1 MHALTL
7 LLITL
12 FFGRWAELIPLAVL
26 AAIVLVVAYRL
37 SEWRVFVHE
46 LRAPRSDAI
55 VMVTTFLLTLLVD
68 LTVGIGVGMV
78 LAAFLFMKRMAEVTN
93 ITIVRREFEEA
104 GRAAG
109 DDRGAIYRRK
119 IPPGVEVYE
128 INGPFFF
135 GAAEKF
141 KQTLGEVSR
150 RPKVLVIRMRNVP
163 AIDSTAMHALK
174 DLVRRTRSEGTHVLL
189 SDVRSQPLVALGRS
203 GLLDEIGE
211 DEPVRRRGRGA
222 GGGAP
227 AIAARD
233 GLTSSRSAC
242 LSPGA
247 GRPFCHGSGSS
258 ARGPRGRQDGRAGA
272 GDLGGRERP
281 TGVRAPARGGPPL
294 PRPGAPHRDHRPPG
308 AGKST
313 LVERLVIA
321 YRAAGLRVGV
331 VAVDPTSPFTGGA
344 LLGDRI
350 RMESV
355 ALDEGVYI
363 RSMASRGSLGGL
375 ATSTREVSDLL
386 DAAGFDRILVET
398 VGVGQSE
405 LDVARMADTTILVLV
420 PESGDGIQTLKSG
433 VMEAA
438 DIFAVNKAD
447 RPGAD
452 KLRHEIEV
460 TLGIRRGNAYRN
472 MPAHHGYRASRAV
485 PESAPETAAPAAGD
499 GPWEHPVVLTV
510 AAKGEGIDQLVAA
523 LDRHHEWLG
532 RSGTLE
538 ARRRRRMVE
547 RTREVVDRAAR
558 RWMWDETHAE
568 QLISD
573 RLDQMVDGKL
583 SPYDVATEVLDGLKQ
598 GARL

>member
-1 MHALTL
+1 
-7 LLITL
+7 
-12 FFGRWAELIPLAVL
+12 
-26 AAIVLVVAYRL
+26 
-37 SEWRVFVHE
+37 
-46 LRAPRSDAI
+46 
-55 VMVTTFLLTLLVD
+55 
-68 LTVGIGVGMV
+68 MV

-93 ITIVRREFEEA
+93 ITIVRRPLLLRCGREA
-104 GRAAG
+104 PA
-109 DDRGAIYRRK
+109 
-119 IPPGVEVYE
+119 
-128 INGPFFF
+128 F
-135 GAAEKF
+135 GARE
-141 KQTLGEVSR
+141 
-150 RPKVLVIRMRNVP
+150 
-163 AIDSTAMHALK
+163 
-174 DLVRRTRSEGTHVLL
+174 
-189 SDVRSQPLVALGRS
+189 
-203 GLLDEIGE
+203 
-211 DEPVRRRGRGA
+211 
-222 GGGAP
+222 
-227 AIAARD
+227 
-233 GLTSSRSAC
+233 GLTSPDPLASPRVGGDLSAMDPD
-242 LSPGA
+242 LLLADLAAGKTAALARAISVVEN
-247 GRPFCHGSGSS
+247 GRPGFERLLAGVHRSL
-258 ARGPRGRQDGRAGA
+258 GRARRIGI
-272 GDLGGRERP
+272 
-281 TGVRAPARGGPPL
+281 TG
-294 PRPGAPHRDHRPPG
+294 PPG

-321 YRAAGLRVGV
+321 YRSAGLRVGV

-375 ATSTREVSDLL
+375 ATSTREVCDLL

-405 LDVARMADTTILVLV
+405 LDVARMADATILVLV

-452 KLRHEIEV
+452 QLRQEIEI

-472 MPAHHGYRASRAV
+472 MPAHHGSGAAGRRGSGAAKPIGGLRRSE
-485 PESAPETAAPAAGD
+485 PTAPPPRGPAAPPE
-499 GPWEHPVVLTV
+499 PWDHPVVLTV
-510 AAKGEGIDQLVAA
+510 AAKGEGVDELIAA

-538 ARRRRRMVE
+538 ERRRRRMLE

-558 RWMWDETHAE
+558 RWIWGETHAE

-573 RLDQMVDGKL
+573 RLDQVVDGRL